1 MKYKMLGIAVVM
13 ILIVGGYW
21 MFANKQEGES
31 SGSERVVRVGYITG
45 IFSYLHVVAVDQG
58 LYERAGIKVE
68 ATEFQSGNQLYDAL
82 AQGKID
88 VSPQAST
95 FPILANHITDPG
107 RVKVFSISRLPVSTP
122 YDQLVV
128 LPDSPIR
135 QLSDLAGKKVG
146 ISPGGTGG
154 MFLKDFLS
162 KRRVDISKTEFVLLP
177 FPNQIQALEAGS
189 IDALYAY
196 EPNRTKALVVDH
208 ARSIDQSIFASYF
221 EDNPQLAGALSAQF
235 AVEEPLL
242 AKKVVG
248 AYDQAVDFSEQNETQ
263 LRTILNREL
272 RLDSEVVR
280 QMNLIHE
287 GRSTEID
294 RGKLQE
300 LVDLLL
306 AIGGLKS
313 QPDLSTLI
321 YR

>member
-1 MKYKMLGIAVVM
+1 MLGIAVVV
-13 ILIVGGYW
+13 ILIVGGCW
-21 MFANKQEGES
+21 MFANKQDGGS
-31 SGSERVVRVGYITG
+31 SGSGRVVRVGYITG
-45 IFSYLHVVAVDQG
+45 IFSYLHFVAVDQG
-58 LYERAGIKVE
+58 LYEKAGIKVE
-68 ATEFQSGNQLYDAL
+68 ATEFQSASQLYDAL
-82 AQGKID
+82 AQGQID
-88 VSPQAST
+88 ATPQTSM
-95 FPILANHITDPG
+95 FPILTNHVTDPG

-162 KRRVDISKTEFVLLP
+162 KRGVDISKTEFVLLP

-196 EPNRTKALVVDH
+196 EPNRTQALVVDH

-221 EDNPQLAGALSAQF
+221 EDDPQLAGALSAQF

-263 LRTILNREL
+263 LRTILNRDL
-272 RLDSEVVR
+272 RLDPEVVR

-287 GRSTEID
+287 GKSTEID

-306 AIGGLKS
+306 TIGGLKS